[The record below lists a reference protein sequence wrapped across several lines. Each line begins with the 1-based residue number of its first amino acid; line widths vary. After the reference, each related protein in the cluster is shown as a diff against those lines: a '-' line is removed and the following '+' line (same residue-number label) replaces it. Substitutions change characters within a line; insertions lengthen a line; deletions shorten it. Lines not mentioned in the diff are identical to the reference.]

1 MEKIWLKSYP
11 KDIPAEIDPDE
22 FTSLNDVFQRSA
34 RLYADQRAFS
44 NMGAALTY
52 RELDERSRAFS
63 AWLQQRAGLDKGDRI
78 ALMLPNV
85 LQYPVALLGALRI
98 GLTVVNI
105 NPLYTARELSHQL
118 DDSGARAIV
127 ILENFAHTL
136 EQVPNG
142 QRPKTVLTTRVGDL
156 LPIPK
161 AQIVNAVVKY
171 IKKAVPRFDLPGAVS
186 FQKALQEGARLE
198 PETTTVEPADLAFLQ
213 YTGGTT
219 GTSKGAMLTH
229 RNMLANL
236 QQASVWIAPK
246 IRPGQEIII
255 TALPL
260 YHIFSLLANCLMFI
274 KNGGENV
281 LITNPRDL
289 PAFVKELRRHP
300 FTAFTGVN
308 TLFNGLLNTPGFADV
323 DFSHLRLTLGGGMA
337 VQRRIAER
345 WKATTGSTL
354 VEAYGLTETSP
365 AVCINPV
372 NLAAYNGSIGLPIP
386 STEVSIRD
394 DQGNE
399 LALGENGELCIRG
412 PQVMAGYWGK
422 GAAEM
427 KSTFLEGGW
436 LRSGD
441 IAHMDAQ
448 GYVYLVDRKKDMINV
463 SGFNVYPNE
472 VENVLAAHPDVLE
485 TAVIGLPDEAHGER
499 LKAFVVCGKH
509 APSTEEILDHCRKQL
524 TGYKIPREIEFRS
537 ELPKSNIGKVLRR
550 RLREEEIERAR
561 QTA

>member
-11 KDIPAEIDPDE
+11 KNIPAEVDLEE
-22 FTSLNDVFQRSA
+22 FTSLNDVFERSA

-44 NMGAALTY
+44 NMGAVLTY
-52 RELDERSRAFS
+52 RELDERSRAFG
-63 AWLQQRAGLDKGDRI
+63 AWLQHRAGLGKGDRI

-85 LQYPVALLGALRI
+85 LQYPVALLGALRV
-98 GLTVVNI
+98 GLTVVNV
-105 NPLYTARELSHQL
+105 NPLYTVRELSHQL

-136 EQVPNG
+136 EQVPSE
-142 QRPKTVLTTRVGDL
+142 QRPETVLTTRVGDL

-171 IKKAVPRFDLPGAVS
+171 IKKAVPQFDLPEAVS
-186 FQKALQEGARLE
+186 FRKALQEGARLE
-198 PETTTVEPADLAFLQ
+198 LETTTVEPTDLAFLQ

-219 GTSKGAMLTH
+219 GTAKGAMLTH
-229 RNMLANL
+229 RNMIANL

-246 IRPGQEIII
+246 MRPGQEIII

-289 PAFVKELRRHP
+289 PGFVKELRRHP

-337 VQRRIAER
+337 VQRRVAER

-372 NLAAYNGSIGLPIP
+372 NLAAYNGSVGLPIP

-422 GAAEM
+422 GAAET
-427 KSTFLEGGW
+427 KSAFLEGGW

-441 IAHMDAQ
+441 IARMDAQ

-472 VENVLAAHPDVLE
+472 VEDVLVAHPDVLE
-485 TAVIGLPDEAHGER
+485 AAVIGLPDEAHGER
-499 LKAFVVCGKH
+499 LKAFLVCGKRT
-509 APSTEEILDHCRKQL
+509 PSTEEMLDHCRKQL

-537 ELPKSNIGKVLRR
+537 ELPKSNVGKVLRR
-550 RLREEEIERAR
+550 NLREEEIERAR
-561 QTA
+561 QAA